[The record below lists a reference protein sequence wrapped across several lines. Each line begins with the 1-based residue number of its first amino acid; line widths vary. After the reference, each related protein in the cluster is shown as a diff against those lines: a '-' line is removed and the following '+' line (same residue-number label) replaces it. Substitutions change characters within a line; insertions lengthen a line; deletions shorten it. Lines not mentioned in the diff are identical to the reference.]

1 MGHETTGRLR
11 GVIPGTVALLGSPLL
26 APASWG
32 RLPDALEAA
41 DPLVDV
47 LEIPIADDDVP
58 PFAQRYLTG
67 VVLAAAAARPRLP
80 LALVAHSAAGP
91 LLPGIGRGLRDA
103 GHRVGGYVFLDAGLP
118 GPGRPNRLELLRR
131 EDEARVAAL
140 QELLDGGGEFPDW
153 TLPGVITRPRGRA
166 FFEEPLPTSDDWPD
180 APCGYLRTSS
190 AYEMPA
196 RQAKS
201 RGWPVV
207 ESDADHH
214 LPWLDDPAGVAVRL
228 LEVIERL

>member
-1 MGHETTGRLR
+1 M
-11 GVIPGTVALLGSPLL
+11 IPGTVVLLGSPLL
-26 APASWG
+26 APGSWG
-32 RLPDALEAA
+32 RLADGLEEA

-47 LEIPIADDDVP
+47 LEIPVADDDVP

-80 LALVAHSAAGP
+80 VVLVAHSAAGP

-118 GPGRPNRLELLRR
+118 GPGRPTRLELVRR
-131 EDEARVAAL
+131 TDEARFAAL
-140 QELLDGGGEFPDW
+140 WELLERGAEFPDW
-153 TLPGVITRPRGRA
+153 TLSGVVTRPRGRA

-180 APCGYLRTSS
+180 APCGYVRTSS

-207 ESDADHH
+207 ESDADDH
-214 LPWLDDPAGVAVRL
+214 LLWLDDPAGVAALL